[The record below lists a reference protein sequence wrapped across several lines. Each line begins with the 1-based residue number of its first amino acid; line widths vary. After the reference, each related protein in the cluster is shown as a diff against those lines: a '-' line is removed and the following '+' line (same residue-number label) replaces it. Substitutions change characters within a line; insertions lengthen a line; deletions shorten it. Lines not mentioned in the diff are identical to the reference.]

1 MGKSLL
7 THQTS
12 LAKPEKSTCPGSD
25 IFGLGKAS
33 TSGPSMGTPRL
44 LGAEDEDCPL
54 YLKASKMPFLISSAA
69 SKNRMRPFHYLLCD
83 ILFSV
88 LIHSIIS
95 LLENK
100 KYNSVKNS
108 FFTKKILGQIHNHND
123 NFRHKSSKI
132 VYKQINISHLTRSHK
147 AQAQTKRH

>member
-1 MGKSLL
+1 MN
-7 THQTS
+7 
-12 LAKPEKSTCPGSD
+12 
-25 IFGLGKAS
+25 
-33 TSGPSMGTPRL
+33 GTITL
-44 LGAEDEDCPL
+44 
-54 YLKASKMPFLISSAA
+54 SK
-69 SKNRMRPFHYLLCD
+69 
-83 ILFSV
+83 
-88 LIHSIIS
+88 HSIIS

-147 AQAQTKRH
+147 AQAQTNGISLQSMPLASHTKDAPINTSLWWLLIQIFNFLIFFINNNTFLQGILIYNRYEIESLDMRYKILLL

>member
-69 SKNRMRPFHYLLCD
+69 SKNR
-83 ILFSV
+83 
-88 LIHSIIS
+88 
-95 LLENK
+95 
-100 KYNSVKNS
+100 
-108 FFTKKILGQIHNHND
+108 
-123 NFRHKSSKI
+123 HKSSKI